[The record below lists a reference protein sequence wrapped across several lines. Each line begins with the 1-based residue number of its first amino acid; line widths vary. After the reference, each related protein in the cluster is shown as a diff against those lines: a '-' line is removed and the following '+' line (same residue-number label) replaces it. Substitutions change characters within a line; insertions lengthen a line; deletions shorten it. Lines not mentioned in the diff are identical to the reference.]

1 MFWGDF
7 IIPRLPLNRSLQYP
21 DNPRSICASVA
32 GSGSTAQHC
41 IYCRNFHS
49 LNSYCFQRKYS
60 TMADKRSSSRRVS
73 YQREETSSDSSDTES
88 GEISGSGSGSGS
100 GSDSGS
106 VNGEGTNVLK
116 DFYSSLERVDNKEVT
131 LTLAKQSVKLYFETV
146 LGRGKFDKEGREKM
160 RDKYYLTVKQFE
172 KFAPPDLMGT
182 KLHVLDGLDFSGLSS
197 RLQTTHSKLREVVK
211 VLLKNFQTV
220 GELTSIFGELQLGE
234 VYNGQGEL
242 HPDYELSALEKYTAD
257 DPDIEGSLECTEA
270 NFKAI
275 LLENSALRRKDA
287 DTVIMYRLG
296 ILIV

>member
-1 MFWGDF
+1 M
-7 IIPRLPLNRSLQYP
+7 
-21 DNPRSICASVA
+21 
-32 GSGSTAQHC
+32 
-41 IYCRNFHS
+41 
-49 LNSYCFQRKYS
+49 
-60 TMADKRSSSRRVS
+60 
-73 YQREETSSDSSDTES
+73 
-88 GEISGSGSGSGS
+88 
-100 GSDSGS
+100 
-106 VNGEGTNVLK
+106 
-116 DFYSSLERVDNKEVT
+116 T
-131 LTLAKQSVKLYFETV
+131 LSLAKQSVKLYFETV

-234 VYNGQGEL
+234 VYNAQGEL

-257 DPDIEGSLECTEA
+257 DPDNEGSLECTA
-270 NFKAI
+270 TNFKAI

-287 DTVIMYRLG
+287 DTVIMYRSG
-296 ILIV
+296 ILIVLLTIIVHIFRRCVEELDTAIRVAGDGKLFFDKSKDLVWDSLQLVGQCDVYIRYCQQM

>member
-1 MFWGDF
+1 
-7 IIPRLPLNRSLQYP
+7 
-21 DNPRSICASVA
+21 
-32 GSGSTAQHC
+32 
-41 IYCRNFHS
+41 
-49 LNSYCFQRKYS
+49 
-60 TMADKRSSSRRVS
+60 MADKRSSSRRVS
-73 YQREETSSDSSDTES
+73 YQREETSSDSSGTES

-100 GSDSGS
+100 GSDTGS
-106 VNGEGTNVLK
+106 VNGEGTDVLK

-131 LTLAKQSVKLYFETV
+131 LSLAKQSVKLYFETV
-146 LGRGKFDKEGREKM
+146 LGRGNFDKEGREKM

-172 KFAPPDLMGT
+172 NFAPPDLMGT

-234 VYNGQGEL
+234 VYNAQGEL

-257 DPDIEGSLECTEA
+257 DPDNEGSLECTAA